1 MLKKF
6 KLFLAIIFAVS
17 AVFASQGE
25 LVQVHGT
32 SGNDGKIVFT
42 VISSGFT
49 QAERSTFLD
58 KYVRQN
64 VVHQIINTYPFT
76 LFSDRI
82 NIYAVFV
89 PSTASGTLNVGLGTA
104 QTIALAHNPTC
115 RTHIILENREDW
127 MAIATQTSREI
138 VLPRTMAE
146 VNGVTVHEIA
156 HSFAQIRD
164 EFAGDFLEAPNVQ
177 QRIQGTASTATV
189 RWASF
194 FGVPA
199 VADKVSAI
207 NSTLTNYPH
216 ATTNPWTGRYMSGGC
231 PVMSASNLSGAF
243 STVNAAALIE
253 MMALYAGEP
262 FYGTLYHPTAINGNA
277 AARRPADLRIDPLN
291 SAIGGNHH
299 LGVVDNRTNITF
311 GDNRITG
318 KAFPNG
324 RDRILDFAFHGVSS
338 LQKLTIPASVETIGI
353 YAFLRCT
360 GLTEITNNAAT
371 PQPILASGAAGDQ
384 FFGVNRAN
392 ITLRVPEGTKQ
403 AYINAGWT
411 GFKEIIDDLPNED
424 PTCEI
429 CEKFPCGC
437 DDVPVCEDCN
447 DEGCAKCDPDNVC
460 DVCGEYGDDC
470 VCENETS
477 ITNFERSNKHYG
489 IRFAQNPVS
498 DNAEISVILPNN
510 ERIAEMNVI
519 IYDMTGNVVF
529 DRRGRIYSTL
539 TDDGAIVWDLRNRA
553 GRFVAN
559 GAYLVVVEARDRNGE
574 VYRYSTRL
582 GVRR

>member
-1 MLKKF
+1 MRTL

-32 SGNDGKIVFT
+32 PGNDGKIVFT
-42 VISSGFT
+42 IISSGFT

-89 PSTASGTLNVGLGTA
+89 PSAASGTLNVGLGTNPGQA
-104 QTIALAHNPTC
+104 QHIALAHNLTC

-146 VNGVTVHEIA
+146 VSGVIVHEIA
-156 HSFAQIRD
+156 HAFAQIRD

-177 QRIQGTASTATV
+177 RRIQGTANTSNV

-194 FGVPA
+194 FEVPA
-199 VADKVSAI
+199 VAGKVAAI
-207 NSTLTNYPH
+207 SNTLTNYPGMQT
-216 ATTNPWTGRYMSGGC
+216 AWASDAFMSGGC

-243 STVNAAALIE
+243 SAVNAAALIE

-262 FYGTLYHPTAINGNA
+262 FYGTLYHSTAINPNP
-277 AARRPADLRIDPLN
+277 AARRPADLRIDPSN

-299 LGVVDNRTNITF
+299 LGVVDDRTNITF

-318 KAFPNG
+318 KVFPNERSG
-324 RDRILDFAFHGVSS
+324 ILDFAFHGVSS

-360 GLTEITNNAAT
+360 GLAEIINYART
-371 PQPILASGAAGDQ
+371 PQAILAANSAGDQ

-392 ITLRVPEGTKQ
+392 ITLRVPEGTRQ

-429 CEKFPCGC
+429 CGKYPCGC
-437 DDVPVCEDCN
+437 LDIPDCEDCN
-447 DEGCAKCDPDNVC
+447 DEGCAKCDPENVC
-460 DVCGEYGDDC
+460 DDCGEYGDDC
-470 VCENETS
+470 ICGETS

-489 IRFAQNPVS
+489 IKFAINPVS
-498 DNAEISVILPNN
+498 EQAEINVILPNN
-510 ERIAEMNVI
+510 ERAVETNVV
-519 IYDMTGNVVF
+519 IYDMVGNVVF
-529 DRRGRIYSTL
+529 EEKATNRTPVCRVI
-539 TDDGAIVWDLRNRA
+539 WDLRNPA

-559 GAYLVVVEARDRNGE
+559 GTYLVVVEAKNINGRI
-574 VYRYSTRL
+574 YRYSARL
-582 GVRR
+582 GVKR